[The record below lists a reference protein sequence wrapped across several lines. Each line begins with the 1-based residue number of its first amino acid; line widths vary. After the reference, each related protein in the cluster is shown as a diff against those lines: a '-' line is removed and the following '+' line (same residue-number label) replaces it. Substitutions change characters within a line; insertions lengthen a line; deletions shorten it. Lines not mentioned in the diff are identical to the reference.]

1 MESHRGAYMVVMV
14 IVMSRKTK
22 RKHIQ
27 NKKEDCNKSWGR
39 GYLKDIIWYVEKNE
53 KNQPI
58 CKESK
63 RTSLHM
69 RSVTGR

>member
-14 IVMSRKTK
+14 IVMSRKMK
-22 RKHIQ
+22 IKHIQ
-27 NKKEDCNKSWGR
+27 NKEDCNKSWGR
-39 GYLKDIIWYVEKNE
+39 GVLKDIIWYVVKNE